1 MKAREL
7 NKLAVLRI
15 CTTEIMENCRSH
27 ARLMMKMAIGMAT
40 CGDGCDGNLSISSS
54 A

>member
-1 MKAREL
+1 MKAGIL
-7 NKLAVLRI
+7 GSLAMLRI

-40 CGDGCDGNLSISSS
+40 CGDGCDGNLPISSS